1 MAAQVNRLA
10 HALQARGLQGGDR
23 VAYLAPNCAEM
34 LVAHFAVPLAGGV
47 LVTDQ
52 HPAVRRRRSRGIVEH
67 SGAVFLMA
75 DAPLAGACSRQTRRG
90 HQPAGDRDAA
100 RRERGRRS
108 RCPSPPGTATCW
120 PPAVTHRSPYQV
132 VDEDDAISVNY
143 TSGTTGKPKGVVYTH
158 RGAYLNSLGEVI
170 HQGLVDGSSYL
181 WTLPMFHCNGWCT
194 TWALTAVAGT
204 HVCLRATRADD
215 IWRLIDHAGVT
226 HMAGAPTVLSMM
238 KESPLAHPLRQALT
252 VTTAGAPPSPSIIA
266 AFADLNVRVVHV
278 YGLTETYGPYTVCEP
293 QDTWRDLPVAERSRL
308 MARQGVGMITADEA
322 RVVATYG
329 HSDDAGGRAGGR
341 CDHGRDRDA
350 RQHRDEGVL
359 PRPGRDRRGL
369 PGGWFHSG
377 DLGVRYPDGYIQL
390 MDRAK
395 DIVISG
401 GENISTV
408 EVEHAFLSHPAVAD
422 VAVIA
427 VPDERWGE
435 RPKAFVVLAA
445 GRDAGQAELIDHVKE
460 HIAKFKAPKSV
471 DFVLELPR
479 TSTGKIRKDLLRKA
493 EWAGHESGI
502 QG

>member
-1 MAAQVNRLA
+1 MPPCWSRRWESWPLSPALREIVTLPAENGDPVEVPFTTGYGDLLAA
-10 HALQARGLQGGDR
+10 GSD
-23 VAYLAPNCAEM
+23 APIPY
-34 LVAHFAVPLAGGV
+34 LVA
-47 LVTDQ
+47 
-52 HPAVRRRRSRGIVEH
+52 
-67 SGAVFLMA
+67 
-75 DAPLAGACSRQTRRG
+75 
-90 HQPAGDRDAA
+90 
-100 RRERGRRS
+100 
-108 RCPSPPGTATCW
+108 
-120 PPAVTHRSPYQV
+120 
-132 VDEDDAISVNY
+132 DEDDAISVNY

-170 HQGLVDGSSYL
+170 HQGFVDGSSYL

-215 IWRLIDHAGVT
+215 IWRLIDHAGVS

-238 KESPLAHPLRQALT
+238 KESSLAHPLRQALT

-266 AFADLNVRVVHV
+266 AFADLNVKVVHV

-322 RVVATYG
+322 RVVSTYG
-329 HSDDAGGRAGGR
+329 HSDTLVDVPADGVTMGEIVMRGNTVMKEYFRDPDATAEAFR
-341 CDHGRDRDA
+341 
-350 RQHRDEGVL
+350 
-359 PRPGRDRRGL
+359 
-369 PGGWFHSG
+369 GGWFHSG

-445 GRDAGQAELIDHVKE
+445 GRRRRAGRTDR
-460 HIAKFKAPKSV
+460 
-471 DFVLELPR
+471 PR
-479 TSTGKIRKDLLRKA
+479 QGAHR
-493 EWAGHESGI
+493 EI
-502 QG
+502 QGTQGRRLRARTPPDLDRQDPQGPAAEGRMGRTRKRDPGMTDTMRYAGNFDRVRRCTTQVPRFPSGD